1 MLLAMSE
8 FNITSKPI
16 LLGKNYFLIG
26 FMGTG
31 KSHWGKLWAA
41 ANKLT
46 FIDLDELIEQDE
58 QTTIAEIFEVKGEA
72 YFRNLEKEALRKCGD
87 LQNTLIACGGGTP
100 CFFENMQ
107 WMNEH
112 GITIY
117 ISSKPIQI
125 LDRVMEEKEKRPLL
139 KKLNEGEVLVYIE
152 QKLKEREPFYSQ
164 AKIKVDSKSLH
175 ENSFA
180 EIASSIHL

>member
-1 MLLAMSE
+1 MIRS
-8 FNITSKPI
+8 NTTSKP
-16 LLGKNYFLIG
+16 LLLDKNYFLIG

-46 FIDLDELIEQDE
+46 FVDLDELIEKAE
-58 QTTIAEIFEVKGEA
+58 QTTIAEIFDNKGED
-72 YFRNLEKEALRKCGD
+72 YFRKIEKEVLRKCGEFK
-87 LQNTLIACGGGTP
+87 NFLIACGGGTP
-100 CFFENMQ
+100 CFFENMK
-107 WMNEH
+107 WMNDH
-112 GITIY
+112 GVTIF
-117 ISSKPIQI
+117 IRSRPVEI

-139 KKLNEGEVLVYIE
+139 KKLNEGELLFYIE

-164 AKIKVDSKSLH
+164 AQIKVESNSLD

-180 EIASSIHL
+180 KIALAIHQ

>member
-1 MLLAMSE
+1 MIRS
-8 FNITSKPI
+8 NTTSKP
-16 LLGKNYFLIG
+16 LLLDKNYFLIG

-46 FIDLDELIEQDE
+46 FVDLDELIEKEEDY
-58 QTTIAEIFEVKGEA
+58 TIAEIFDTKGED
-72 YFRNLEKEALRKCGD
+72 YFRKIEKELLRKSGE
-87 LQNTLIACGGGTP
+87 LKNTLIACGGGTP

-107 WMNEH
+107 WMNDH
-112 GITIY
+112 GVTIF
-117 ISSKPIQI
+117 IRSRPTEI

-139 KKLNEGEVLVYIE
+139 KKLNQEELFFYIE

-164 AKIKVDSKSLH
+164 AQIKVESDSLD

-180 EIASSIHL
+180 KIVSDIF